1 MGSASDCLT
10 KLRQVL
16 GPGVVEESGD
26 SACRYSSAVGQMEIR
41 EFAAG
46 SYYFKEFDELSLE
59 GINSVVIY
67 AGGNEYAVVRDRG
80 VRAIVYLRSND
91 RTYSLS
97 LERYQPAPRVNE
109 LIRLAALVASASPRR

>member
-1 MGSASDCLT
+1 
-10 KLRQVL
+10 
-16 GPGVVEESGD
+16 
-26 SACRYSSAVGQMEIR
+26 MEIR

-67 AGGNEYAVVRDRG
+67 AGGNEYAVP
-80 VRAIVYLRSND
+80 AIVYLRSNN
-91 RTYSLS
+91 RTYSVS
-97 LERYQPAPRVNE
+97 LERYQPAPRVDE